1 MERIYEFLSENDLG
15 YRVYIGSDNSI
26 YMSYEDAIEY
36 LEGKEVEVD
45 YVEPDNSAVQI
56 IVNDKEVCMV
66 ALQGVN
72 NMFEDEYI
80 IFFDYDEFDTL
91 ACNNFMRLYEIPII
105 KVEFDEDEKTVSVII
120 GNETIDQE
128 FFIDL
133 MEAVD
138 SPLIVTDRYCGS
150 SSTIRSLG
158 LDDWV
163 RY

>member
-1 MERIYEFLSENDLG
+1 
-15 YRVYIGSDNSI
+15 
-26 YMSYEDAIEY
+26 
-36 LEGKEVEVD
+36 
-45 YVEPDNSAVQI
+45 
-56 IVNDKEVCMV
+56 
-66 ALQGVN
+66 
-72 NMFEDEYI
+72 MFENEYI
-80 IFFDYDEFDTL
+80 IFFDYEEFDTL
-91 ACNNFMRLYEIPII
+91 ACNDFMRLYEVPII

-133 MEAVD
+133 MEVVD
-138 SPLIVTDRYCGS
+138 SPLIITNRYCGS